1 MAFQSIFNTSIIK
14 KVNFST
20 EQLSEVISSYTI
32 KYHSGVSDRAVQ
44 YTIKYNITA
53 PTNFV
58 NQYKIRSIYKYDDVT
73 TSYTIRYTTG
83 RELQNYTDYYRIRFT
98 ILNTKDF
105 SNNYKIRYESEVV
118 KLDKVDRYFI
128 KYSTDNLVDNNVR
141 YSIKYTTTGL
151 ESEQHRRRYTIKYT
165 SQNLGE
171 YVQTFKIKYSTSVF
185 YEDGSIYRIKYDSEA
200 SEETLIRAAVIK
212 RKGEEVYDVLFE
224 IKGIENYALDNY
236 LTVLS
241 NMPKYQL
248 VEFLPTYELPYVVY
262 YSSTELAQ
270 NDVFIPYD
278 LESYSDIGYILLKD
292 VNIYN
297 PISIDLYSIEKDYE
311 KVNKAKSYFFELTG
325 TDVFVPTSQT
335 IGTTEYELSNTNAY
349 YYNYNNLNFTSVH
362 VEPRFNI
369 ASSCCFSQKILPP
382 GQSGGGGACS
392 PF

>member
-1 MAFQSIFNTSIIK
+1 MAFQSIFNSSIIK

-44 YTIKYNITA
+44 YTIKYDITA

-58 NQYKIRSIYKYDDVT
+58 NQYKISSIYKYDDVT

-98 ILNTKDF
+98 TLNTKDF

-118 KLDKVDRYFI
+118 KVDKVDRYLI

-185 YEDGSIYRIKYDSEA
+185 YEDRSTYRIRYSSEA
-200 SEETLIRAAVIK
+200 SEETLVRAALIK
-212 RKGEEVYDVLFE
+212 RKNEDVYDALFE
-224 IKGIENYALDNY
+224 VKGIINSALDAY
-236 LTVLS
+236 LTVLT

-248 VEFLPTYELPYVVY
+248 VEFLPSDELPYITY
-262 YSSTELAQ
+262 YSSSELDG
-270 NDVFIPYD
+270 NDVFIPSD
-278 LESYSDIGYILLKD
+278 LESYRDLGYILLKD

-297 PISIDLYSIEKDYE
+297 PISLDLYSIERDYE
-311 KVNKAKSYFFELTG
+311 KVNKAKSYFFDLKA
-325 TDVFVPTSQT
+325 TDAFIPTSQV
-335 IGTTEYELSNTNAY
+335 IGVTEYELSNTNAY
-349 YYNYNNLNFTSVH
+349 YYSYDNLNFTTTYI
-362 VEPRFNI
+362 EPRFNI
-369 ASSCCFSQKILPP
+369 ANNCCFSQKILPP
-382 GQSGGGGACS
+382 GQSGGGACS

>member
-1 MAFQSIFNTSIIK
+1 MAFQSIFNPSIIE

-32 KYHSGVSDRAVQ
+32 KYHSGASDRAVQ
-44 YTIKYNITA
+44 YTIKYDITA

-58 NQYKIRSIYKYDDVT
+58 NQYKIRSIYKYDDT
-73 TSYTIRYTTG
+73 ITSYVIRYTTG
-83 RELQNYTDYYRIRFT
+83 REVQNYTDYYRIRFT
-98 ILNTKDF
+98 TLNTKDF

-118 KLDKVDRYFI
+118 KVDKVDRYLI

-151 ESEQHRRRYTIKYT
+151 ESEQHRRRYTIKYS

-185 YEDGSIYRIKYDSEA
+185 YEDSSTYRIRYSSEA
-200 SEETLIRAAVIK
+200 SEETIVRAALIK
-212 RKGEEVYDVLFE
+212 RKNEDVYDALFE
-224 IKGIENYALDNY
+224 VKGIINSALDAY
-236 LTVLS
+236 LTVLT

-248 VEFLPTYELPYVVY
+248 VEFLPSDELPYITY
-262 YSSTELAQ
+262 YSSSELDG
-270 NDVFIPYD
+270 NDVFIPSD
-278 LESYSDIGYILLKD
+278 LESYGNLGYILLKD

-297 PISIDLYSIEKDYE
+297 PISLDLYSIERDYE
-311 KVNKAKSYFFELTG
+311 KVNKAKSYFFDLKA
-325 TDVFVPTSQT
+325 TDAFIPTSQV
-335 IGTTEYELSNTNAY
+335 IGVTEYELSNTNAY
-349 YYNYNNLNFTSVH
+349 YYNYNNLNFTSVY

-369 ASSCCFSQKILPP
+369 ANNCCFSQKILPP

>member
-1 MAFQSIFNTSIIK
+1 MAFQGIFNEATIIE
-14 KVNFST
+14 VNFST
-20 EQLSEVISSYTI
+20 EKLSEQTSRYTI
-32 KYHSGVSDRAVQ
+32 QYHSGVSDRITQ
-44 YTIKYNITA
+44 YTIKYVITS
-53 PTNFV
+53 PENSV
-58 NQYKIRSIYKYDDVT
+58 NQYKIRSTYKYDDT
-73 TSYTIRYTTG
+73 ITSYVIRYTTG
-83 RELQNYTDYYRIRFT
+83 REVQNYTDYYRIGFT
-98 ILNTKDF
+98 TLNTKDF

-118 KLDKVDRYFI
+118 KVDKVDRYLI

-171 YVQTFKIKYSTSVF
+171 YVKTFKIKYSTSVF
-185 YEDGSIYRIKYDSEA
+185 YEDSSTYRIRYTSEA
-200 SEETLIRAAVIK
+200 SEEILVRAALLK
-212 RKGEEVYDVLFE
+212 RRNENVYDALFE

-270 NDVFIPYD
+270 NDIFIPYD

-297 PISIDLYSIEKDYE
+297 PISIDLYNIERD
-311 KVNKAKSYFFELTG
+311 
-325 TDVFVPTSQT
+325 
-335 IGTTEYELSNTNAY
+335 
-349 YYNYNNLNFTSVH
+349 
-362 VEPRFNI
+362 
-369 ASSCCFSQKILPP
+369 
-382 GQSGGGGACS
+382 
-392 PF
+392 

>member
-1 MAFQSIFNTSIIK
+1 MAFQSIFNPSIIE

-32 KYHSGVSDRAVQ
+32 KYHSGASDRAVQ
-44 YTIKYNITA
+44 YTIKYDITA

-58 NQYKIRSIYKYDDVT
+58 NQYKIRSIYKYDDT
-73 TSYTIRYTTG
+73 ITSYVIRYTTG
-83 RELQNYTDYYRIRFT
+83 REVQNYTDYYRIRFT
-98 ILNTKDF
+98 TLNTKDF

-118 KLDKVDRYFI
+118 KVDKVDRYLI

-185 YEDGSIYRIKYDSEA
+185 YEDSSTYRIRYSSEA
-200 SEETLIRAAVIK
+200 SEETIVRAALIK
-212 RKGEEVYDVLFE
+212 RKNEDVYDALFE
-224 IKGIENYALDNY
+224 VKGIINSALDAY
-236 LTVLS
+236 LTVLT

-248 VEFLPTYELPYVVY
+248 VEFLPSDKLPYITY
-262 YSSTELAQ
+262 YSSSELDG
-270 NDVFIPYD
+270 NDVFIPSD
-278 LESYSDIGYILLKD
+278 LESYGNLGYILLKD

-297 PISIDLYSIEKDYE
+297 PISLDLYSIERDYE
-311 KVNKAKSYFFELTG
+311 KVNKAKSYFFDLKA
-325 TDVFVPTSQT
+325 TDAFIPTSQV
-335 IGTTEYELSNTNAY
+335 IGVTEYELSNTNAY
-349 YYNYNNLNFTSVH
+349 YYNYNNLNFTSVY

-369 ASSCCFSQKILPP
+369 ANNCCFSQKILPP

>member
-1 MAFQSIFNTSIIK
+1 MAFQGIFKNSSIVT
-14 KVNFST
+14 VNFKTSDL
-20 EQLSEVISSYTI
+20 EENVVRYTVRFN
-32 KYHSGVSDRAVQ
+32 SGVSDLTAQ
-44 YTIKYNITA
+44 YTVRYNITNL
-53 PTNFV
+53 TNFTSRYRVV
-58 NQYKIRSIYKYDDVT
+58 NTYKYDD
-73 TSYTIRYTTG
+73 TITAYSIKYTTG
-83 RELQNYTDYYRIRFT
+83 RELQNYTEYYRIRFT
-98 ILNTKDF
+98 SLNIKEY
-105 SNNYKIRYESEVV
+105 SNNYKIRYDSEVV
-118 KLDKVDRYFI
+118 KSDKVDRYAI
-128 KYSTDNLVDNNVR
+128 KYTTDNLIDNNIR
-141 YSIKYTTTGL
+141 YSIKYATTGL

-212 RKGEEVYDVLFE
+212 RKEEEIYDVLFE

-270 NDVFIPYD
+270 NDIFIPYD

-297 PISIDLYSIEKDYE
+297 PISIDLYNIERDYE
-311 KVNKAKSYFFELTG
+311 KVNKAKSYFFDLNS
-325 TDVFVPTSQT
+325 TDAFIPTSQV
-335 IGTTEYELSNTNAY
+335 IGVTEYELSNTNAY
-349 YYNYNNLNFTSVH
+349 YYSYDNLNFTTTYI
-362 VEPRFNI
+362 EPRFNI
-369 ASSCCFSQKILPP
+369 ASNCCFSQKILPP